1 LEWTTSRAQHV
12 LDEALADIRAV
23 EHPLNRRVIGFDVNQ
38 QRLSDLQESQDRTN
52 KTSPEEQQAATG
64 LEFTTNAAHLA
75 AADVFIVTDPTPIDR
90 APNALIS
97 RRWNGP
103 VPP

>member
-1 LEWTTSRAQHV
+1 V

-52 KTSPEEQQAATG
+52 KTSP
-64 LEFTTNAAHLA
+64 
-75 AADVFIVTDPTPIDR
+75 
-90 APNALIS
+90 
-97 RRWNGP
+97 
-103 VPP
+103 